1 MGASELEL
9 LCGALELELGG
20 TELDDFAFEDD
31 DLAAGFELLD
41 SAALLEEDSSKLDD
55 ETITSTWFE
64 KKMFVIF
71 ERENELEELSL
82 SVLSGTLIISIL
94 PEGGSSL
101 CASTTSLLQLATT
114 ASNVANM
121 YPLILVI

>member
-1 MGASELEL
+1 MALEL
-9 LCGALELELGG
+9 LGG
-20 TELDDFAFEDD
+20 SELDDFASELDD
-31 DLAAGFELLD
+31 FGTGFELLD
-41 SAALLEEDSSKLDD
+41 SGALLDD
-55 ETITSTWFE
+55 EGSILDDDTITSTWFE

-94 PEGGSSL
+94 PEWGSSL
-101 CASTTSLLQLATT
+101 CASATSLLQPATT
-114 ASNVANM
+114 ANKAANM

>member
-1 MGASELEL
+1 MALEL
-9 LCGALELELGG
+9 LGG
-20 TELDDFAFEDD
+20 SELDDFASELDD
-31 DLAAGFELLD
+31 FGTGFELLD
-41 SAALLEEDSSKLDD
+41 SGALLDD
-55 ETITSTWFE
+55 EGSILDDERISTWFE

-94 PEGGSSL
+94 PEWGSSL
-101 CASTTSLLQLATT
+101 CASATSLLQPATT
-114 ASNVANM
+114 VNNAANM